1 MTETSARAAATTSLD
16 DDASVSSPE
25 ERPGDGHGYHAEI
38 FAISFAAL
46 LLEIAYTRV
55 VSFKLFYYYTY
66 LVIGLALLGIG
77 AGGVLM
83 AVSSRLKRARTDA
96 ILLGAAL
103 LAAVSIAVSYL
114 VVAKMGIAS
123 LKVWDYGT

>member
-1 MTETSARAAATTSLD
+1 
-16 DDASVSSPE
+16 
-25 ERPGDGHGYHAEI
+25 
-38 FAISFAAL
+38 
-46 LLEIAYTRV
+46 
-55 VSFKLFYYYTY
+55 
-66 LVIGLALLGIG
+66 
-77 AGGVLM
+77 M

-123 LKVWDYGT
+123 LKVWDYGTRASFSSLARLIVVACGG